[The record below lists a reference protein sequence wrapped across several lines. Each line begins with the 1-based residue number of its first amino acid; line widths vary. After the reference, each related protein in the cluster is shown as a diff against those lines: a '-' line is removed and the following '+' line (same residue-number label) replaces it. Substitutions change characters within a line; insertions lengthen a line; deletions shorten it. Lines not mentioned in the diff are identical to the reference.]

1 MVHQCAAMRSSGSD
15 AAAGRSSGSEVQTT
29 QREDTP
35 YKSAH
40 AFWQHHVDQ
49 SRLSPRE
56 ISQPE
61 KVPGIVCGAAAG
73 GQDLVGRQVAVTGS
87 SQGRCIDVI
96 AERTGATI
104 GVKKLSNLNSYLAKT
119 MEPQREVCQI
129 LQLETWIA
137 QAKKPMENVTLAV
150 SQDGVSLGT
159 HRLETLRWR
168 LSRH

>member
-1 MVHQCAAMRSSGSD
+1 MRSSGSD

-104 GVKKLSNLNSYLAKT
+104 GVKKLSKLNSYLAKT